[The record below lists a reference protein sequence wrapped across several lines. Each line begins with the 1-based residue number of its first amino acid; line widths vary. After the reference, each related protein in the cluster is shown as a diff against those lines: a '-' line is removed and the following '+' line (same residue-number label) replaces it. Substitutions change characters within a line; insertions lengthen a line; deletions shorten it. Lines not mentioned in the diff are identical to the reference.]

1 MRILMIEDDKKLCAS
16 VKFQL
21 EKQGYSVDVCH
32 DGEEGLFLMKERAH
46 DCVLL
51 DRMLPSMDG
60 MSVLRESRISGVHT
74 PVILLTALGDLQDR
88 VAGLDM
94 GADDYIVKPFAF
106 EELTARIRSSLR
118 RPLVWSNEHILSYG
132 DLTYDSA
139 QKTLTKQDVSCS
151 LSRREGDLME
161 LFLRNPAQT
170 LPRLLILTRVWG
182 PDAEIEDGNLDNY
195 IYFLRRR
202 LKSLKSILT
211 IKAVRGV
218 GYRLEDTNVQ
228 KSTTAP
234 YLFLRTGNGADPADH
249 DQSLP
254 CRLGKQYEKPERNRV
269 PQQCQQYSELHRH
282 AADALP
288 HLACPDGV

>member
-21 EKQGYSVDVCH
+21 EKQGYAVDVCQ

-51 DRMLPSMDG
+51 DRMLPGMDG
-60 MSVLRESRISGVHT
+60 LSVLKNARISGVRT
-74 PVILLTALGDLQDR
+74 PVILLTALGDLQDK

-106 EELTARIRSSLR
+106 EELTARIRSTLR
-118 RPLVWSNEHILSYG
+118 RPHVWTDEHILSYG
-132 DLTYDSA
+132 DISYDSA
-139 QKTLTKQDVSCS
+139 QKTLSRYDVSCS

-202 LKSLKSILT
+202 LKSLKSSLS
-211 IKAVRGV
+211 IKSVRGV
-218 GYRLEDTNVQ
+218 GYRLEDTDV
-228 KSTTAP
+228 
-234 YLFLRTGNGADPADH
+234 
-249 DQSLP
+249 
-254 CRLGKQYEKPERNRV
+254 
-269 PQQCQQYSELHRH
+269 
-282 AADALP
+282 
-288 HLACPDGV
+288 